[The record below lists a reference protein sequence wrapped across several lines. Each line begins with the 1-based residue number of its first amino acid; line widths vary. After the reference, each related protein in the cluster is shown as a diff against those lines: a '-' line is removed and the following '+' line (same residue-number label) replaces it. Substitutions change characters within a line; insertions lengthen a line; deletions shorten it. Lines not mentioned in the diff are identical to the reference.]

1 MHHQSQDTFGINWLS
16 LDPINIT
23 DAQTL
28 VDYVTMGSDQA
39 QRFLTWSREQH
50 EHAQHAATLEVQ
62 LQSAQNS
69 INSLTNELNT
79 ARAMQ
84 GTLRGQL
91 DAYKRQQPPAGGFSH
106 VPLTARPGTNFAT
119 SQNQGQSSQQKV
131 KLSEKLPDV
140 PVFKSEKKEYLNWRT
155 VVRIKLSAN
164 EDRFPTP
171 QARLQYVMSRLE
183 GEASAQVRGY
193 VKERGLI
200 NVPPR
205 DPLSTTG
212 DFEDLLWSLE
222 QAFGDPNHRETALR
236 ELYELKQ
243 TNKFFSWY
251 AAKYQRLCTEL
262 DMSPEGRKAEFW
274 YGLSQELKKGLFAVA
289 TTIRAM
295 PFHQM
300 VSHI

>member
-1 MHHQSQDTFGINWLS
+1 MYHQSQNTFGINWLS

-50 EHAQHAATLEVQ
+50 EHAVTLEVQ

-69 INSLTNELNT
+69 INSLNNELNT

-84 GTLRGQL
+84 ETLRGQL
-91 DAYKRQQPPAGGFSH
+91 DAYKRQQPPTRGFSH
-106 VPLTARPGTNFAT
+106 VPLSARPETSFAT
-119 SQNQGQSSQQKV
+119 SQHQDQSSQQKV
-131 KLSEKLPDV
+131 KLSEKLPNV
-140 PVFKSEKKEYLNWRT
+140 PVFKGEKKEYLNWRT
-155 VVRIKLSAN
+155 AVRIKLSAN

-193 VKERGLI
+193 VKELGLI

-205 DPLSTTG
+205 DPLSITG
-212 DFEDLLWSLE
+212 DFEDLL
-222 QAFGDPNHRETALR
+222 
-236 ELYELKQ
+236 
-243 TNKFFSWY
+243 
-251 AAKYQRLCTEL
+251 
-262 DMSPEGRKAEFW
+262 
-274 YGLSQELKKGLFAVA
+274 
-289 TTIRAM
+289 
-295 PFHQM
+295 
-300 VSHI
+300 